1 MERKTTGAFI
11 AALRK
16 ANGMTQKELAE
27 RLNVSDKT
35 VSRWE
40 RDDGA
45 PDLSVIPVI
54 AEVFGVTCDELL
66 RGERKSTGART
77 ADPDPQTSVKGE
89 KERRRLLNVTL
100 SQYQSFTLI
109 AIGISVV
116 GLIAALMCNL
126 AFLRASLGFLIGAV
140 FFAASIVCQ
149 AIFVNRAFLS
159 VADAELEAEELL
171 RFKVRVIRLAQRSIG
186 ITVVLIG
193 FTFPL
198 VLIEAFIGLG
208 ADSMLLFGTIGST
221 IFLLFYAVI
230 CYFLNARLLKQG
242 VFALPAAESEV
253 YWRRHKLKKQV
264 ALGLVIVMAVTLV
277 LQIITTTVL
286 DGYRLANGITFT
298 DYDSFA
304 AFMEQPKDWDGTSF
318 YDEVPHSTVPNGTVY
333 FDEFGNEISEE
344 EALKEQLTLSD
355 GTVVCEYL
363 RLNHSVS
370 HIRYGKESSGYLPI
384 TVITH
389 DALRDGFARVSLIHA
404 AFAALYF
411 VECAAAVVLYRK
423 KR

>member
-1 MERKTTGAFI
+1 MERKTIGAFI

-66 RGERKSTGART
+66 RGERKSPESRA
-77 ADPDPQTSVKGE
+77 ADPEPQTSAKGE
-89 KERRRLLNVTL
+89 KERRRILNATL
-100 SQYQSFTLI
+100 SHYQSHTFI

-126 AFLRASLGFLIGAV
+126 AFLRASLGFLVGAV

-159 VADAELEAEELL
+159 VADAELGAEDLL
-171 RFKVRVIRLAQRSIG
+171 QFKARVIRLAQRSIG
-186 ITVVLIG
+186 ITVVLTG

-208 ADSMLLFGTIGST
+208 ADSMLLFGAIGAT
-221 IFLLFYAVI
+221 IFLLLYAII
-230 CYFLNARLLKQG
+230 CYFLNARLLRQG
-242 VFALPAAESEV
+242 VYSLPAAESEV
-253 YWRRHKLKKQV
+253 YWRRHKLKKRF
-264 ALGLVIVMAVTLV
+264 AGRLVIVMAVTLV
-277 LQIITTTVL
+277 LQLTVTTVF
-286 DGYRLANGITFT
+286 DAYRLSNHITFT

-304 AFMEQPKDWDGTSF
+304 YFMERPTEWDGTSF
-318 YDEVPHSTVPNGTVY
+318 YDAPATPIPGTTTY
-333 FDEFGNEISEE
+333 YDEDGNEISEE
-344 EALKEQLTLSD
+344 EALTEQLVLSD

-363 RLNHSVS
+363 NRNRSVS
-370 HIRYGKESSGYLPI
+370 YISYGKESDGLLPI

-389 DALRDGFARVSLIHA
+389 DALRDGFARLGLIHG
-404 AFAALYF
+404 AFGALYF
-411 VECAAAVVLYRK
+411 LELIAAVVLYRK